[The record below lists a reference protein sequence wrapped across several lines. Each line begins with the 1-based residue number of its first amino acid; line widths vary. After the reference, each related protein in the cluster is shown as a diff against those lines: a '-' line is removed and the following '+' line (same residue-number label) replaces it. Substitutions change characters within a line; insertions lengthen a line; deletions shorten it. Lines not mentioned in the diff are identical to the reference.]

1 MTTEERSTQSATAVN
16 DIDMKLEVVVIP
28 VSDVDRSKSFY
39 TGLGW
44 RLDADVSG
52 ADGFRVVQVTPPG
65 SPCSVIFGS
74 NVTAAVPGSAQGLH
88 LIVSDI
94 EMAHAALAARGAE
107 MSGVFHDAGGV
118 FHHKGTDGRLPGPH
132 PSRASYGSFASFS
145 DPDGN
150 GWLFQEVTTRLPG
163 RVDAKGATFSST
175 ADLAH
180 ALRRVAEAHGEHEK
194 RMGGKHDEAWP
205 EWYAEYMVSEQSG
218 GPLPT

>member
-1 MTTEERSTQSATAVN
+1 MTIQERNTQPATAAN

-28 VSDVDRSKSFY
+28 VSDVDRAKSFY

-52 ADGFRVVQVTPPG
+52 ADGFRVVQVTPRG

-94 EMAHAALAARGAE
+94 EMAHAALAAHGVE
-107 MSGVFHDAGGV
+107 MSDVFHDAGGV
-118 FHHKGTDGRLPGPH
+118 FHHKGTDRRLHGPH
-132 PSRASYGSFASFS
+132 PSRASYGSFASFT

-163 RVDAKGATFSST
+163 RVEAATFSSA
-175 ADLAH
+175 ADLAN
-180 ALRRVAEAHGEHEK
+180 ALRRAAEAHGEHEK
-194 RMGGKHDEAWP
+194 RTGGKHDEAWP
-205 EWYAEYMVSEQSG
+205 DWYAEYMVSEQSG
-218 GPLPT
+218 STLPT